1 LSFGQCGVSS
11 VRPEQ
16 CCHTRS
22 FLRSRDLTFSLTW
35 YRCNSRLRSAI
46 LYTLLRSHNAFLLS
60 EALSKECTHQPP
72 LQIWKQMPTIHEI
85 RAHNKA
91 RGAHD
96 VTFFFNFTYLLFYS
110 TCERHFTFFYN
121 YTFFWLSS
129 FAQPQSK
136 CVLFCV
142 LSRDCPLRFCTMRF
156 LYHLMRQCTHYL
168 HWWRS
173 GHASASRTED
183 PGFESRQG
191 VRFLGLYTLQ
201 CCCQNLNALS

>member
-22 FLRSRDLTFSLTW
+22 FLRSRDLTYSLTW

-72 LQIWKQMPTIHEI
+72 LQIWKQMPAIHEN

-91 RGAHD
+91 QGAHD
-96 VTFFFNFTYLLFYS
+96 VTFFQFYIP
-110 TCERHFTFFYN
+110 TILQYVWAPFYIFYN

-136 CVLFCV
+136 CLLFVFFRAIAHCV
-142 LSRDCPLRFCTMRF
+142 FVQCDFCIISCDNVRIT
-156 LYHLMRQCTHYL
+156 CT
-168 HWWRS
+168 
-173 GHASASRTED
+173 G
-183 PGFESRQG
+183 G
-191 VRFLGLYTLQ
+191 VVATRPPPEQ
-201 CCCQNLNALS
+201 KIPVSNPARV